1 MANIYVSSGTS
12 FSATISI
19 TYPSGSTCTV
29 SNYKKTWTAP
39 NTTGSW
45 TFKANEVGIYTV
57 KAVSG
62 SNNTSQVVSIT
73 TDGQTQ
79 TVKLVFWDGT
89 IYNAGN
95 EYPAQ
100 TGGWTCAV
108 DGSGTAFATKT
119 NNQLYVSVV
128 ETSSKA
134 YVRTTNQVSLTGF
147 TKIQAT
153 VSAQTH
159 NSSWG
164 GNERC
169 SLLVSTN
176 IDLSNPVAQA
186 KPTNSNAQILSLAI
200 NLTGSYYVGIKASAG
215 TASTVSMTVT
225 KIQLT

>member
-19 TYPSGSTCTV
+19 TYPSGATCTV
-29 SNYKKTWTAP
+29 TNYKKTWTAP

-45 TFKANEVGIYTV
+45 TFKAHEVGYYTV

-79 TVKLVFWDGT
+79 TVELVFWDGT
-89 IYNAGN
+89 IYDKGD
-95 EYPAQ
+95 EYTDH
-100 TGGWTCAV
+100 TGGWTLYA
-108 DGSGTAFATKT
+108 GTGYSTATKT
-119 NNQLYVSVV
+119 NNQLYIKIQ
-128 ETSSKA
+128 ESSNVP
-134 YVRTTNQVSLTGF
+134 YIRTTNKISLTGF
-147 TKIQAT
+147 TEIQAT

-159 NSSWG
+159 SSSWG
-164 GNERC
+164 GNERVKL
-169 SLLVSTN
+169 SVSN
-176 IDLSNPVAQA
+176 NADLSDPVATI
-186 KPTNSNAQILSLAI
+186 KPTSSAAQTLSLAI
-200 NLTGSYYVGIKASAG
+200 NLTGTYYVGLRADAG

>member
-39 NTTGSW
+39 NTSGSW
-45 TFKANEVGIYTV
+45 TFKANEVGYYTV

-62 SNNTSQVVSIT
+62 DKTTTTQVAVT
-73 TDGQTQ
+73 TNGQTQ

-89 IYNAGN
+89 IYNKGD
-95 EYPAQ
+95 ECTDH
-100 TGGWTCAV
+100 TGGWTLYA
-108 DGSGTAFATKT
+108 GTGYDTATKT
-119 NNQLYVSVV
+119 NNQLYIKVQESD
-128 ETSSKA
+128 SKP
-134 YVRTTNQVSLTGF
+134 YIRTTNKVSLTGF

-159 NSSWG
+159 SSSWG

-169 SLLVSTN
+169 KLLVSANT
-176 IDLSNPVAQA
+176 DLSNPVASVQ
-186 KPTNSNAQILSLAI
+186 PTNSDAQTLSLAI
-200 NLTGSYYVGIKASAG
+200 SLTGTYYVGIKAAAG

-225 KIQLT
+225 KIQLV